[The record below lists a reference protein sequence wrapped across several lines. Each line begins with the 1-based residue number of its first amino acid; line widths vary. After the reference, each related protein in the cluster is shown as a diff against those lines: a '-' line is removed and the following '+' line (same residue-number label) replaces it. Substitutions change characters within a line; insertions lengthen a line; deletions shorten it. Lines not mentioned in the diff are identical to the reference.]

1 VSGRPAWIV
10 GVAAAIV
17 LAYITFNT
25 IRTPSQGGAG
35 LPAGASLPPFA
46 AQLAT
51 SPDRRDFD
59 ANVQPAAGGGHR
71 AACDVRGAGVVN
83 SCALAERGPV
93 VLAFLIVPSK
103 RCEEQMS
110 VIDRLRAR
118 FPSVGFAGVAIR
130 GSRPDIRAAVARGG
144 WTLPIAWD
152 RDGAVANEYAV
163 SVCPTLILA
172 RRGGRV
178 VKSLVGVRDAGAL
191 EREFAALTR
200 SP

>member
-17 LAYITFNT
+17 LGFITWNT

-46 AQLAT
+46 AQLVT
-51 SPDRRDFD
+51 SRDPRDFD
-59 ANVQPAAGGGHR
+59 ANVQRAAGGGHP
-71 AACDVRGAGVVN
+71 AACDVRGAEVVN

-93 VLAFLIVPSK
+93 VIAFLIVPSK
-103 RCEEQMS
+103 RCEDQMT

-130 GSRPDIRAAVARGG
+130 GSRDEVRAAVARRG
-144 WTLPIAWD
+144 WRLPIGWD

-163 SVCPTLILA
+163 SVCPTLVFA

-178 VKSLVGVRDAGAL
+178 VKSLVGVRDAASL
-191 EREFAALTR
+191 EREIGAL
-200 SP
+200 

>member
-1 VSGRPAWIV
+1 V
-10 GVAAAIV
+10 
-17 LAYITFNT
+17 
-25 IRTPSQGGAG
+25 
-35 LPAGASLPPFA
+35 PAGASLPPFA

-51 SPDRRDFD
+51 SADARDFD
-59 ANVQPAAGGGHR
+59 ATVQRAAANGHP

-93 VLAFLIVPSK
+93 VIAFLIVPSK
-103 RCEEQMS
+103 RCEEQMT

-130 GSRPDIRAAVARGG
+130 GSRAEVRAAVARGG
-144 WTLPIAWD
+144 WKLPVAWD

-163 SVCPTLILA
+163 SVCPTLTLA
-172 RRGGRV
+172 RRGGKV
-178 VKSLVGVRDAGAL
+178 VKSLVGVHSPAEL
-191 EREFAALTR
+191 EREIGALASTA

>member
-17 LAYITFNT
+17 LGYITWNT

-35 LPAGASLPPFA
+35 LPAGAPLPPFA
-46 AQLAT
+46 AQLVT
-51 SPDRRDFD
+51 SRDKRDFD
-59 ANVQPAAGGGHR
+59 ANVQRAAGGGHP

-103 RCEEQMS
+103 RCEDQMT

-118 FPSVGFAGVAIR
+118 FPAVGFAGVAIR
-130 GSRPDIRAAVARGG
+130 GSRDAIRAAVARGG
-144 WTLPIAWD
+144 WGMPVGWD

-163 SVCPTLILA
+163 SVCPTLVLA
-172 RRGGRV
+172 RRDGRV
-178 VKSLVGVRDAGAL
+178 VKSLVGVRSAGAL
-191 EREFAALTR
+191 EREIRALA
-200 SP
+200 P

>member
-17 LAYITFNT
+17 LGYITWNT

-35 LPAGASLPPFA
+35 LRAGAQMPPFA

-51 SPDRRDFD
+51 SADPRDFD
-59 ANVQPAAGGGHR
+59 ATLQPRAGGGHP
-71 AACDVRGAGVVN
+71 AACDVRGPGVVN

-103 RCEEQMS
+103 RCEAQMT
-110 VIDRLRAR
+110 VIDRLRTR

-130 GSRPDIRAAVARGG
+130 GSRADVRAAVARGG
-144 WTLPIAWD
+144 WKLPIAWD
-152 RDGAVANEYAV
+152 RDGAVANAYAV
-163 SVCPTLILA
+163 SVCPTLMLA

-178 VKSLVGVRDAGAL
+178 VQSLVGVQDEATL
-191 EREFAALTR
+191 ERAIAR
-200 SP
+200 VARP

>member
-17 LAYITFNT
+17 LGYITWNT

-35 LPAGASLPPFA
+35 VPAGASLPPFA

-51 SPDRRDFD
+51 APTRAEYD
-59 ANVQPAAGGGHR
+59 ANVQPTPGGGHP

-93 VLAFLIVPSK
+93 VIAFLIVPSR
-103 RCEEQMS
+103 RCEDQMT
-110 VIDRLRAR
+110 VIDRLRAKY
-118 FPSVGFAGVAIR
+118 PSVGFAGVAIR
-130 GSRPDIRAAVARGG
+130 GSRDDIRAAVARNG
-144 WTLPIAWD
+144 WRMPIAWD

-163 SVCPTLILA
+163 SVCPTVTLA

-178 VKSLVGVRDAGAL
+178 VRTLVGVRDAAAL
-191 EREFAALTR
+191 EREIGALAR
-200 SP
+200 

>member
-1 VSGRPAWIV
+1 MSGRPAWIV
-10 GVAAAIV
+10 GVAAAII
-17 LAYITFNT
+17 LGYITWNT

-51 SPDRRDFD
+51 SGDRRDFD
-59 ANVQPAAGGGHR
+59 ANVQHAAGGGHP

-93 VLAFLIVPSK
+93 VIAFLIVPSK
-103 RCEEQMS
+103 RCENQMN

-118 FPSVGFAGVAIR
+118 FPSVRFAGVAIR
-130 GSRPDIRAAVARGG
+130 GSRDDVRAAVARGG
-144 WTLPIAWD
+144 WKLPVAWD

-163 SVCPTLILA
+163 SVCPTLVLA
-172 RRGGRV
+172 RRGGKV
-178 VKSLVGVRDAGAL
+178 VKSLVGVRDEATLAREIGAL
-191 EREFAALTR
+191 
-200 SP
+200 

>member
-1 VSGRPAWIV
+1 MSGRPAWIV

-17 LAYITFNT
+17 LGYITWNT

-35 LPAGASLPPFA
+35 VPAGASLPPFA

-51 SPDRRDFD
+51 APTRAEYD
-59 ANVQPAAGGGHR
+59 ANVQPTAGGGHP

-93 VLAFLIVPSK
+93 VIAFLIVPSR
-103 RCEEQMS
+103 RCEDQMT
-110 VIDRLRAR
+110 VIDRLRAKY
-118 FPSVGFAGVAIR
+118 PSVGFAGVAIR
-130 GSRPDIRAAVARGG
+130 GSRDDIRAAVARNG
-144 WTLPIAWD
+144 WRMPIAWD

-163 SVCPTLILA
+163 SVCPTVTLA

-178 VKSLVGVRDAGAL
+178 VRTLVGVRDGAALDREIGAL
-191 EREFAALTR
+191 AR
-200 SP
+200 